1 MLAFWFIS
9 RERKALMWVGYGG
22 LEAEEVNGLT
32 YVAIYRD
39 KI

>member
-1 MLAFWFIS
+1 
-9 RERKALMWVGYGG
+9 MWVGYGG